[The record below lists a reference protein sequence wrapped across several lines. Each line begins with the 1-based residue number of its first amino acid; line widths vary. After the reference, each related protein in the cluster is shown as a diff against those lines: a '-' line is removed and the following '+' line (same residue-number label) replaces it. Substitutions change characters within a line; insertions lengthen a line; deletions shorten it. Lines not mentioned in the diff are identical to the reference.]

1 MLEWLKTILGE
12 SYTEEIDQKVSA
24 EIGRAFV
31 SKGDFNTANT
41 ELKQA
46 RAALKERDSQLEEL
60 TKASGDSAALQQ
72 RIAELQAANEAQAEA
87 HRLELDHLKM
97 EHVVEQA
104 LTQAKARN
112 VTAAKALLGEFLSK
126 AQLNEEGGIKGL
138 DEEIKKLSS
147 AEDTAFLFGK
157 EEAKPAIRGAV
168 PLGTTKEPAPGTSST
183 LSEAISKSLSLQGG

>member
-87 HRLELDHLKM
+87 HRQELDHLKM

-157 EEAKPAIRGAV
+157 EEAKPTIRGAV
-168 PLGTTKEPAPGTSST
+168 PLGTTKEPTPGTSST
-183 LSEAISKSLSLQGG
+183 LSEAISKSLHVGG